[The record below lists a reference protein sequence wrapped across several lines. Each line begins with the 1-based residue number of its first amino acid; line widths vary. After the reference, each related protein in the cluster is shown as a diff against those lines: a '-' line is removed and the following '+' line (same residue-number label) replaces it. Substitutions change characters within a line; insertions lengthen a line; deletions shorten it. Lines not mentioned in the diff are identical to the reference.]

1 MNVTRQDFGAMA
13 DGTPVHLYTLTND
26 SGMEARIT
34 NYGGILVS
42 LTVPDRNGEA
52 GDVALGYDTL
62 AEYLGESP
70 YFGCIVGRYGNRI
83 GAGRFTLNGKTYAL
97 AQNDGDNHL
106 HGGVKGFDKA
116 VWDAKE
122 IRKDDRVGLALS
134 YTSPDGEEGYPG
146 TLCVN
151 VVYLL
156 TNDQALKIAYSA
168 TTDQD
173 TVVNLT
179 HHGYF
184 NLACGG
190 NVLGHEMAI
199 DADRFTPI
207 SDALI
212 PTGELRSVA
221 GTPLD
226 FRQATEIG
234 ARIGEDDEQLR
245 FGNGYDHNWVLNH
258 GGGWL
263 ARAAQVYEP
272 GSGRAMDVYTTEPG
286 IQFYTGNFLDG
297 SLTGKGGTVYHQR
310 TGFCLETQRFPDS
323 PNQPGFPSCVLR
335 PGDTYQHTTVFKFYT
350 K

>member
-1 MNVTRQDFGAMA
+1 MA
-13 DGTPVHLYTLTND
+13 DGTPVHLYTLTDD

-34 NYGGILVS
+34 NYGGILAS
-42 LTVPDRNGEA
+42 LTVPDRNGAA

-83 GAGRFTLNGKTYAL
+83 GAGRFTLNGKTYTL

-116 VWDAKE
+116 VWDAVE
-122 IRKDDRVGLALS
+122 IRKEDRVGLALS

-146 TLCVN
+146 ALSVT
-151 VVYLL
+151 VVYML
-156 TNDQALKIAYSA
+156 TADHALKIMYSA

-190 NVLGHEMAI
+190 DVLRHEIAI

-207 SDALI
+207 SGALI
-212 PTGELRSVA
+212 PTGELRNVA

-226 FRQATEIG
+226 FRQAAEIG
-234 ARIGEDDEQLR
+234 ARIGADDEQLR

-297 SLTGKGGTVYHQR
+297 SLTGKGGAVYHQR

-323 PNQPGFPSCVLR
+323 PNQPGFPSCVLK
-335 PGDTYQHTTVFKFYT
+335 PGDTYQHTTVFKFHT